1 MEGPIIDG
9 SGSASGPIAF
19 IDRDGVL
26 NYGRN
31 GYVNHPHELNV
42 IPGSGK
48 AIARLR
54 NKGYA
59 ICVVTNQSPI
69 MRQLWTVER

>member
-1 MEGPIIDG
+1 MEGPITDG

-31 GYVNHPHELNV
+31 GYVNYPHELNV

-54 NKGYA
+54 
-59 ICVVTNQSPI
+59 
-69 MRQLWTVER
+69 

>member
-1 MEGPIIDG
+1 MEGPITDG

-31 GYVNHPHELNV
+31 GYVNHPHELK
-42 IPGSGK
+42 IILEG
-48 AIARLR
+48 
-54 NKGYA
+54 
-59 ICVVTNQSPI
+59 
-69 MRQLWTVER
+69 